1 MTARKINHSESG
13 ATTFEGGPTDSAE
26 ASLLEPKTLDFFLY
40 IAGEA
45 KHWDWTPPIEGL
57 YQFTNEQKGRFTH
70 LKQCGLLVVEEIDD
84 DNHQIFFTDK
94 GAILAKEHGIEIIA
108 MR

>member
-1 MTARKINHSESG
+1 MTAGKNTHSETG
-13 ATTFEGGPTDSAE
+13 ATTFEDRSSAE
-26 ASLLEPKTLDFFLY
+26 ASTLEPKTPDFFLY

-45 KHWDWTPPIEGL
+45 VHWDWTPPIEGL

-70 LKQCGLLVVEEIDD
+70 LKRCGLLVVEEIDD

-94 GAILAKEHGIEIIA
+94 GATLAKEHGIEIIA

>member
-1 MTARKINHSESG
+1 MTDRKTSNG
-13 ATTFEGGPTDSAE
+13 GRDAATFEDRPSIATKPSP
-26 ASLLEPKTLDFFLY
+26 LERETLEFFLY

-45 KHWDWTPPIEGL
+45 RHWDWTPPIEGL
-57 YQFTNEQKGRFTH
+57 NQFTKEQKGRFTH
-70 LKQCGLLVVEEIDD
+70 LKRRGLLIVEEIDD

-94 GAILAKEHGIEIIA
+94 GASLAKDHGIEIVE

>member
-1 MTARKINHSESG
+1 MTAVKITHSESG
-13 ATTFEGGPTDSAE
+13 ATTFGGSPTESAE
-26 ASLLEPKTLDFFLY
+26 ASRLEPKTLDLFLF

-70 LKQCGLLVVEEIDD
+70 LKRCRLLVVEEIDD

-94 GAILAKEHGIEIIA
+94 GATLAKEHGIEIIA